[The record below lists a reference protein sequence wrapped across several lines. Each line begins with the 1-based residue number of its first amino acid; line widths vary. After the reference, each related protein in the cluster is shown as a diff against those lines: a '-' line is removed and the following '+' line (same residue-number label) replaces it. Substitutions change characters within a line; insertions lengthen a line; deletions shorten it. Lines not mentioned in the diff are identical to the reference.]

1 MIFLSLLSITLGCAL
16 QTVFVSTLVAL
27 FAPQLALRGP
37 DGSLHDAVD
46 GLHKWN
52 SVVLGST
59 HATHTRAAS
68 LLQHAPRACV
78 RASR

>member
-52 SVVLGST
+52 SVVLGSIR
-59 HATHTRAAS
+59 HTHTPPLCCSMR
-68 LLQHAPRACV
+68 RACV